1 MRLKKEGTEHYH
13 NYSKRTRTKTKQATK
28 LNKKLVDRGKGK
40 GKRRSKRWLQRM
52 RPNLEHCIHFF
63 VPCQGKEITAC
74 TRSPAGTKE
83 GVESI
88 QPGGVPSTESV
99 DLFTNQPTP
108 FDVKRRQRSF
118 LVEFRCCNKLIP
130 IYYIDPSECFILD
143 NLEFALVGVCCLCE
157 CKWCV
162 CEKGFDKCFV

>member
-1 MRLKKEGTEHYH
+1 
-13 NYSKRTRTKTKQATK
+13 
-28 LNKKLVDRGKGK
+28 
-40 GKRRSKRWLQRM
+40 M

-74 TRSPAGTKE
+74 TRSPAGTKD

-108 FDVKRRQRSF
+108 LDVKRRQRSF

-162 CEKGFDKCFV
+162 CEKRFDKCFV